1 MKKIF
6 SLALV
11 FIMLFTMAVT
21 VNAQTITES
30 GSVEVTYSVAHSYTV
45 TIPDSMTIGTPTEV
59 SVTNVVIGADQ
70 GVAVTVSST
79 QYNAGWQLSDGT
91 NTVGYTLQIAG
102 KDIENNGKIL
112 YTTAGED
119 ATATLNTAVIKTPI
133 YSGEFTDTLT
143 FKVEIVDKDITKAE
157 AEALRD
163 NVRVLITEIEDDAT
177 LSDLLSDDVMILKT
191 INNNF
196 VDMINKFFV
205 SNDGSYTQED
215 INNEYSYLLA
225 EYNEL
230 KAKVEAAS

>member
-6 SLALV
+6 SLALI

-45 TIPDSMTIGTPTEV
+45 TIPDSMTIGTPAEV

-102 KDIENNGKIL
+102 EDIENNGEVL

-143 FKVEIVDKDITKAE
+143 FKVEIVDKDITKAD
-157 AEALRD
+157 ADALIAQISEFTQSLD
-163 NVRVLITEIEDDAT
+163 EDT
-177 LSDLLSDDVMILKT
+177 LSDDLQADLMELKT
-191 INNNF
+191 MCWGESENF
-196 VDMINKFFV
+196 ERFFV
-205 SNDGSYTQED
+205 TNDGYYTQED
-215 INNEYSYLLA
+215 INNRYSSLLTKF
-225 EYNEL
+225 NTF

>member
-45 TIPDSMTIGTPTEV
+45 TIPDSMTIGTPAEV

-102 KDIENNGKIL
+102 KDIENNGEVL

-143 FKVEIVDKDITKAE
+143 FKVEIVDKDITKAD
-157 AEALRD
+157 ADALIAQISEFTQSLD
-163 NVRVLITEIEDDAT
+163 EDT
-177 LSDLLSDDVMILKT
+177 LSDDLQADLMELKT
-191 INNNF
+191 TCWGESENF
-196 VDMINKFFV
+196 ERFFV
-205 SNDGSYTQED
+205 TNDGYYTQED
-215 INNEYSYLLA
+215 INNRYSSLLTKF
-225 EYNEL
+225 NTF